1 MNISALISMAGDGPN
16 QFLLQ
21 SIGCNS
27 QVLSTQQRD
36 FSSALGEQGKSEV
49 FCFYET
55 LKSPT
60 AVQVSF
66 TSKKHDLSI
75 IQLIIVY
82 RTSLDVWEITGPAA
96 IPVTKSSATNCR
108 PWENGPEH
116 ICAIA
121 RTHSE
126 IVKFGRYDTE
136 YKNVRERM
144 RSLPRRALTVGDDPQ
159 HKVAKCM

>member
-1 MNISALISMAGDGPN
+1 MNISALIFMAGDGPN

-36 FSSALGEQGKSEV
+36 FCSALGEQGKSEV

-66 TSKKHDLSI
+66 
-75 IQLIIVY
+75 
-82 RTSLDVWEITGPAA
+82 
-96 IPVTKSSATNCR
+96 IPK
-108 PWENGPEH
+108 
-116 ICAIA
+116 
-121 RTHSE
+121 
-126 IVKFGRYDTE
+126 
-136 YKNVRERM
+136 
-144 RSLPRRALTVGDDPQ
+144 
-159 HKVAKCM
+159 

>member
-36 FSSALGEQGKSEV
+36 FCSALGEQGKSEV
-49 FCFYET
+49 FFFYET

-82 RTSLDVWEITGPAA
+82 RTSLDDGKSLDLLQFQLPNLQLQIAA
-96 IPVTKSSATNCR
+96 RGKTAQNTFAPLLAHIPRLLNSDVTILNIKT
-108 PWENGPEH
+108 
-116 ICAIA
+116 
-121 RTHSE
+121 SE
-126 IVKFGRYDTE
+126 RG
-136 YKNVRERM
+136 
-144 RSLPRRALTVGDDPQ
+144 
-159 HKVAKCM
+159 